1 MTSRPELARAADRE
15 WRLVVGGRLVPAR
28 SGATYENLSPY
39 TEEVLCQ
46 VPDAGADDVDEA
58 VSAGLEAVQSWR
70 AVSVR
75 DRARVVRELAVALRE
90 NREELAALDALDVGN
105 AYSLMLADADFG
117 ADGLEMM
124 ADLAFQL
131 QGRVLPATSTHLHYT
146 VFEPFGVVARIVA
159 FNHPIMFAAQKVA
172 APLVA
177 GNAVVLKPSDISP
190 LSALRM
196 GEIFSEILPE
206 GLLSVIVGSGPEA
219 PRALVRHPHVKRIGF
234 IGSEGTGRAIQRDAA
249 EVAVKDVSLELGGK
263 NAIVVCPD
271 VDVAEAA
278 AGVVKGMN
286 FLGWQSQSCSST
298 SRLLVHSSI
307 ADEIVEATVAR
318 AREVRIGDPL
328 DPETQMGTL
337 ASRAQYDKT
346 TRYIEQAQAQGA
358 ELVCGGGRPDG
369 LDGERGF
376 FVAPTIFDGVTPDMA
391 ISHEEVFG
399 PVLSVM
405 RWTDEDEAVRLAN
418 SVAYGLTGAVWT
430 RDVGRAHR
438 LAHALEAGFVWIN
451 DAAAHYAGIPFGGY
465 KASGIGKE
473 ESLEELLSYSQ
484 SKSINLR
491 LEAEQR

>member
-1 MTSRPELARAADRE
+1 MASRPELATAADRD
-15 WRLVVGGRLVPAR
+15 WRLVIGGRLTPAR
-28 SGATYENLSPY
+28 SGATYDNLSPY
-39 TEEVLCQ
+39 TEGVLCT
-46 VPDAGADDVDEA
+46 VPDAGAADVDDA
-58 VSAGLEAVQSWR
+58 VQAGLAAVESWR
-70 AVSVR
+70 SVSVR

-105 AYSLMLADADFG
+105 AYSLMLDDVGFG
-117 ADGLEMM
+117 ADGMEMM

-131 QGRVLPATSTHLHYT
+131 QGRVLPATATHLHYT
-146 VFEPFGVVARIVA
+146 IFEPFGVVARIVA

-196 GEIFSEILPE
+196 GEIFSQILPE

-219 PRALVRHPHVKRIGF
+219 PRALVRHPDVKRIGF
-234 IGSEGTGRAIQRDAA
+234 IGSEATGRAIQRDAA

-271 VDVAEAA
+271 VDVDEAA

-298 SRLLVHSSI
+298 SRLLVHASI
-307 ADEIVEATVAR
+307 ADELVEAAAGKAR
-318 AREVRIGDPL
+318 AVRIGDPL
-328 DPETQMGTL
+328 DPDTQMGTL
-337 ASRAQYDKT
+337 ASRAQRDKT
-346 TRYIEQAQAQGA
+346 LSYIEKAKAQGA
-358 ELVCGGGRPDG
+358 RLVCGGGRPEG
-369 LDGERGF
+369 LGGESGF
-376 FVAPTIFDGVTPDMA
+376 FVAPTIFDGVSADMDIA
-391 ISHEEVFG
+391 HEEVFG
-399 PVLSVM
+399 PVLSVL
-405 RWTDEDEAVRLAN
+405 RWTDEDEAIRLAN
-418 SVAYGLTGAVWT
+418 SVAYGLTGSVWT
-430 RDVGRAHR
+430 RDVSRAHR
-438 LAHALEAGFVWIN
+438 IAHALQVGYVWVN
-451 DAAAHYAGIPFGGY
+451 DAAAHYAGIPFGGF

-491 LEAEQR
+491 LEPEH